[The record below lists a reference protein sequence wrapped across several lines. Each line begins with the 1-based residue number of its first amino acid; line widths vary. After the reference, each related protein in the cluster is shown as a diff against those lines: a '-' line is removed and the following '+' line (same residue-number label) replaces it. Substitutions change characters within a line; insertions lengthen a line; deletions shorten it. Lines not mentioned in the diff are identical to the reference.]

1 MIAIIGT
8 VILVILFIL
17 VLVSMIMPLFK
28 KNWRFIDYL
37 KSMDNILL
45 LL

>member
-1 MIAIIGT
+1 MIAVIGT

-28 KNWRFIDYL
+28 KNWRLIDYL